1 MAITESAHRDVYFVM
16 MADASSRSVDDVKK
30 IADLQLARTEL
41 LIELNPDIFEF
52 YVRYYINNGDNFS
65 SAVWYDLCAEYLETT
80 PG

>member
-1 MAITESAHRDVYFVM
+1 MTESAHRYVYFVM

-41 LIELNPDIFEF
+41 LIEFNPDVFEF